1 MLYHW
6 PARTASAREAIAVMA
21 TETVEKQG
29 QRGGIPQRRA
39 LVVGIDAYAVE
50 PLGNAISDVKMVRTA
65 LSRRGFQVTCCEN
78 IGRDDLE
85 MALADF
91 ASTVDDAD
99 IALIYLAGH
108 AVERFGS
115 GFFLP
120 RDFELPASPIKVMQR
135 ALALDAF
142 VEATKSAKAR
152 VVVLDACRNW
162 PEDSREASVLEQAL
176 DEQRAGHAAWSD
188 LILAY
193 STSSARRASDGPDGE
208 GSEFCRAFCK
218 LVADHSLDVD
228 ACFRAVSDI
237 VTSSSPSR
245 QQPWTYSSLRRSLS
259 FSDLPRFAAVQ
270 RHAIPN
276 PGIMPIAWCAPGA
289 PGVGI
294 FAGADR
300 SAVWHVDV
308 AGTRMQR
315 FAPDRKMVGA
325 VAIPGRPLF
334 VDESGDVFDERNAIL
349 ARSRVNPSYG
359 VVASPSGARIA
370 VYGKRAIQVYE
381 RVKGKLRR
389 LRRIDAG
396 NPVYCAAFVTEE
408 LLWCAGQSGLVV
420 EVELATGNRRNIGE
434 LRAPVNAMTLSFD
447 SKRAYLACQGGILAD
462 ADVHTGSLHE
472 WFEGRRPQ
480 TAAGVR
486 AALAPTTDDETIR
499 TYLFEP
505 HRLRRQIRR
514 ELDCHVEPVALVSC
528 AHAPALPLLAVGT
541 NESTVV
547 LFDTRDRQTVQTI
560 EVGAGHVG
568 GVVGVAF
575 LDDARLVVVDSSG
588 NVQFL
593 YGQAGTHP
601 TFAQRGGPGRPS
613 SRSLVR
619 RTKATPLS

>member
-1 MLYHW
+1 MV
-6 PARTASAREAIAVMA
+6 ID
-21 TETVEKQG
+21 TVEKEG
-29 QRGGIPQRRA
+29 QRGSLPQRRA

-50 PLGNAISDVKMVRTA
+50 PLGNAISDVRMVRTA
-65 LSRRGFQVTCCEN
+65 LARRGFQVTCCEN
-78 IGRDDLE
+78 VGRDDLE

-120 RDFELPASPIKVMQR
+120 RDFELPASPIKVLQR

-162 PEDSREASVLEQAL
+162 PEDSRDASVLEQAL
-176 DEQRAGHAAWSD
+176 DQQRVGQASWSD
-188 LILAY
+188 LLLAY
-193 STSSARRASDGPDGE
+193 STSSTRQASDGPDGE
-208 GSEFCRAFCK
+208 GSGFCRAFCK

-228 ACFRAVSDI
+228 ACFREVSDI
-237 VTSSSPSR
+237 VTRTSPSR

-289 PGVGI
+289 KGVGI
-294 FAGADR
+294 FAGADD
-300 SAVWHVDV
+300 SSVWHIDV
-308 AGTRMQR
+308 AGTRIQS

-325 VAIPGRPLF
+325 VEILGYPLF
-334 VDESGDVFDERNAIL
+334 VDESGDVFDGSKAVL
-349 ARSRVNPSYG
+349 ARSGVNPSYG
-359 VVASPSGARIA
+359 VVASPSRTRIA
-370 VYGKRAIQVYE
+370 VYGEQAVQPYE
-381 RVKGKLRR
+381 RVGGKLRR
-389 LRRIDAG
+389 LRRIDPG
-396 NPVYCAAFVTEE
+396 MHVYCAVFVTEE
-408 LLWCAGQSGLVV
+408 LLWCTGQSGLVF
-420 EVELATGNRRNIGE
+420 EVELATGHRRDIGK
-434 LRAPVNAMTLSFD
+434 LRAPVNAMTVSLD

-462 ADVHTGSLHE
+462 GDVHTGSLCE

-486 AALAPTTDDETIR
+486 AALAQTADDQTIR

-505 HRLRRQIRR
+505 QRLRRQIRR
-514 ELDCHVEPVALVSC
+514 ELDYHVEPVALVSC
-528 AHAPALPLLAVGT
+528 AHAPTLPLLAVGT

-547 LFDTRDRQTVQTI
+547 LFDTRDRQTVQMI
-560 EVGAGHVG
+560 ELGAGHVG
-568 GVVGVAF
+568 SVVGVAF
-575 LDDARLVVVDSSG
+575 LDDARLVVVDSSS

-601 TFAQRGGPGRPS
+601 TFAQRGGGRPS
-613 SRSLVR
+613 SR
-619 RTKATPLS
+619 AGP